1 MPRTPSSRIDA
12 KTLAAWAPIVAIL
25 VGGAE
30 ARLAVSRLEEKVDRL
45 VERVVQL
52 ERSGY
57 FARKED

>member
-1 MPRTPSSRIDA
+1 MDA
-12 KTLAAWAPIVAIL
+12 KKIAAWAPIIAIL

-30 ARLAVSRLEEKVDRL
+30 ARLAVSRLEDKVDRL

-57 FARKED
+57 FARKEE